1 MNFHNHESEEAI
13 KIYREFNDYSH
24 CVNST
29 NFVNC
34 DAPLDQFLNEEQND
48 CYCEDKSKDEFNE
61 KIVIAIKNGDIE
73 TLRLMDVPRSYFD
86 YACKFNNI
94 EIIEM
99 FISKQS
105 FKSKLTVRTIF
116 TLILIHYD
124 ANSSK
129 VVFILCMNT
138 FIS

>member
-138 FIS
+138 LIS